1 MRAGRKSSAPEERK
15 EISFTVR
22 LSREE
27 YKYLEARS
35 DFIGVTPSVFI
46 RMLLAR
52 GKLDMANEPERK
64 PIQREPQAKSA

>member
-1 MRAGRKSSAPEERK
+1 MRAGRKQKNLEERK

-22 LSREE
+22 LSLSE
-27 YKYLEARS
+27 YAHLESRS

-52 GKLDMANEPERK
+52 GKLDMANEPERRTRMRT
-64 PIQREPQAKSA
+64 IE